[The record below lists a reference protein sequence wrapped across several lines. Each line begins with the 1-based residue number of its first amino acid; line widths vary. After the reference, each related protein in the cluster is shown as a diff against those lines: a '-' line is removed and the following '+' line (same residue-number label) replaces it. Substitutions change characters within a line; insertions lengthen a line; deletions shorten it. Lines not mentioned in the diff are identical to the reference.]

1 MLGGRGLLN
10 IGGAFF
16 LQIPE
21 ESTERI
27 LHLAKVVGLT
37 GNILTAVF
45 EDRDLG
51 VTECLD
57 IVERQE
63 VFIYFEA
70 RNDFLQ
76 QAAHILKILDEELKP
91 TLEIETTGE
100 PASAESR
107 QYYRV
112 STVTADVTAEL
123 TGDGKRKVVDVSCTG
138 FSVISSRNYA
148 IGNSVEATLI
158 HKDEEYRG
166 KVFVQSIRVL
176 GKDRIRYGLLCV
188 EDRASVGN
196 MPRGLELMTV
206 SLQSEQLRRLAGT
219 T

>member
-1 MLGGRGLLN
+1 MLGGTGLLN

-16 LQIPE
+16 LQVPE

-27 LHLAKVVGLT
+27 LHPAKVVGLM
-37 GNILTAVF
+37 GNMLTAVF

-51 VTECLD
+51 ITECLD

-63 VFIYFEA
+63 IFIYFEA

-76 QAAHILKILDEELKP
+76 QAGQILRTLEDELKP
-91 TLEIETTGE
+91 TFEIETTGQ

-112 STVTADVTAEL
+112 STVTAGLTAEL
-123 TGDGKRKVVDVSCTG
+123 TDDGQRQVVDVSCTG
-138 FSVISSRNYA
+138 FSVISSRKYA
-148 IGNSVEATLI
+148 IGNSVEAMLT
-158 HKDEEYRG
+158 HEGEEYRG
-166 KVFVQSIRVL
+166 KVCVQSIRVL

-188 EDRASVGN
+188 ENRVSVGN

-206 SLQSEQLRRLAGT
+206 SLQIKQLRRLAGT
-219 T
+219 G

>member
-1 MLGGRGLLN
+1 MLGGTGLLN

-16 LQIPE
+16 LQVPE

-27 LHLAKVVGLT
+27 LHPAKVIGLM
-37 GNILTAVF
+37 GNMLTAVF

-51 VTECLD
+51 ITECLD

-63 VFIYFEA
+63 IFIYFEA

-76 QAAHILKILDEELKP
+76 QAGQILRVLEDELKP
-91 TLEIETTGE
+91 TFEIETTGQ

-112 STVTADVTAEL
+112 STVTADLTAEL
-123 TGDGKRKVVDVSCTG
+123 TDDGRRQVVDVSCTG
-138 FSVISSRNYA
+138 FSVISSRKYT
-148 IGNSVEATLI
+148 IGNSVEAMLS
-158 HKDEEYRG
+158 HEGEEYRG

-188 EDRASVGN
+188 ENRAAVGN
-196 MPRGLELMTV
+196 MLRGLELMTV
-206 SLQSEQLRRLAGT
+206 SLQTKQLRRLAGIG
-219 T
+219 